1 MSERKKRILSIPP
14 SLGFTLLEVMIAI
27 SILAITVTMLFAFQS
42 QNISLITESQFNTK
56 ATLLSGL
63 KIAYL
68 ESGKEAIEDGE
79 GEFDDFPEYSW
90 KLEVNTPTPEDDQLL
105 ELLADEMNQ
114 VDLTISWG
122 EERYTYTVR
131 FFLTL

>member
-1 MSERKKRILSIPP
+1 MSEKKKRILLIPLN
-14 SLGFTLLEVMIAI
+14 LGFTLLEVMIAI

-63 KIAYL
+63 KIATL

-90 KLEVNTPTPEDDQLL
+90 KLEVSTPIPEDDQLL

-131 FFLTL
+131 FFMTL